1 MQWNRSDVMYCE
13 ATPRDA
19 PRPEPESPRRVPRQ
33 SDASRAMKSD
43 GDAAREILDLRAR
56 VLEREAALARAIG
69 EKEDA
74 EAAAASALEKLNRLR
89 LAREEEVST
98 RDDTIR
104 ALEGRVRELECRD
117 ASLTAAREAA
127 EKILTTRAGEA
138 DALAREATR
147 RLAEA
152 DPASSDAW
160 SIAARDVLRAKR
172 ETETLRLGLRK
183 LEREMDEVRRTL
195 DEGARV
201 NAERRRALATP
212 EETRAHAER
221 LKNYERA
228 LEEGVEILERVRKT
242 ARARDTETSS
252 LRAALVAARTH
263 ARALERELDIAT
275 LNARRRE

>member
-1 MQWNRSDVMYCE
+1 
-13 ATPRDA
+13 
-19 PRPEPESPRRVPRQ
+19 
-33 SDASRAMKSD
+33 MKSD

-152 DPASSDAW
+152 DPESSDAW

-201 NAERRRALATP
+201 DAERRRALATP

-228 LEEGVEILERVRKT
+228 LEEGVQILERVRKT
-242 ARARDTETSS
+242 ARERDTETSS

>member
-1 MQWNRSDVMYCE
+1 
-13 ATPRDA
+13 
-19 PRPEPESPRRVPRQ
+19 
-33 SDASRAMKSD
+33 MKSD

-127 EKILTTRAGEA
+127 EKILTMRAGEA

-152 DPASSDAW
+152 DPESSDAW

-201 NAERRRALATP
+201 DAERRRALATP

>member
-13 ATPRDA
+13 TTPRDA

-33 SDASRAMKSD
+33 IDASRAMKSD

-127 EKILTTRAGEA
+127 EKVLTTRAGEA

-152 DPASSDAW
+152 DPESSDAW

-201 NAERRRALATP
+201 DAERRRALATP

-228 LEEGVEILERVRKT
+228 LEEGGEILERVRKT
-242 ARARDTETSS
+242 ARERDTETSS

-263 ARALERELDIAT
+263 TRALERELDVAT

>member
-1 MQWNRSDVMYCE
+1 MEPKRCHVL
-13 ATPRDA
+13 RDA

-127 EKILTTRAGEA
+127 EKILTTRAGEV

-152 DPASSDAW
+152 DPESSDAW

-201 NAERRRALATP
+201 DAERRRALATP

-228 LEEGVEILERVRKT
+228 LEEGVEVLERVRKT

-263 ARALERELDIAT
+263 ARALERELDVAT

>member
-1 MQWNRSDVMYCE
+1 MKWNRSDVMYCE
-13 ATPRDA
+13 TTPRDA

-147 RLAEA
+147 RLAKA
-152 DPASSDAW
+152 DPESSDAW

-201 NAERRRALATP
+201 EAERRRALATP

-228 LEEGVEILERVRKT
+228 LEEGVQILERVRKT
-242 ARARDTETSS
+242 ARERDTETSS

-263 ARALERELDIAT
+263 TRALERELDVAT

>member
-13 ATPRDA
+13 TTPRDA

-33 SDASRAMKSD
+33 IDASRAMKSD

-152 DPASSDAW
+152 DPESSDAW

-183 LEREMDEVRRTL
+183 LSARWMKCVERST
-195 DEGARV
+195 
-201 NAERRRALATP
+201 
-212 EETRAHAER
+212 
-221 LKNYERA
+221 K
-228 LEEGVEILERVRKT
+228 
-242 ARARDTETSS
+242 ARASTPS
-252 LRAALVAARTH
+252 AAARSRRPKKPAPTPSVSK
-263 ARALERELDIAT
+263 IT
-275 LNARRRE
+275 NAR

>member
-13 ATPRDA
+13 TTPRDA

-33 SDASRAMKSD
+33 IDASRAMKSD

-74 EAAAASALEKLNRLR
+74 EAAAASSLEKLNRLR

-117 ASLTAAREAA
+117 ASLTAAREAV

-152 DPASSDAW
+152 DPESSDAW

-201 NAERRRALATP
+201 DAERRRALATP

-228 LEEGVEILERVRKT
+228 LEEGVQILERVRKT
-242 ARARDTETSS
+242 ARERDTETSS

-263 ARALERELDIAT
+263 TRALERELDVAT

>member
-1 MQWNRSDVMYCE
+1 MYCE

-74 EAAAASALEKLNRLR
+74 EAAAASALETLNRLR

-138 DALAREATR
+138 D
-147 RLAEA
+147 
-152 DPASSDAW
+152 
-160 SIAARDVLRAKR
+160 V
-172 ETETLRLGLRK
+172 
-183 LEREMDEVRRTL
+183 
-195 DEGARV
+195 
-201 NAERRRALATP
+201 
-212 EETRAHAER
+212 
-221 LKNYERA
+221 
-228 LEEGVEILERVRKT
+228 KT
-242 ARARDTETSS
+242 AALTSGNVGVAQAPLSKRARRMKNPSVPKPTRDDGCDDT
-252 LRAALVAARTH
+252 R
-263 ARALERELDIAT
+263 
-275 LNARRRE
+275 

>member
-13 ATPRDA
+13 TTPRDA

-127 EKILTTRAGEA
+127 EKVLTTRAGEA

-152 DPASSDAW
+152 NPESADAW

-201 NAERRRALATP
+201 DAERRRALATP

-228 LEEGVEILERVRKT
+228 LEEGGEILERVRKT
-242 ARARDTETSS
+242 ARERDTETSS

-263 ARALERELDIAT
+263 TRALERELDVAT

>member
-1 MQWNRSDVMYCE
+1 MYCE

-33 SDASRAMKSD
+33 SDASRATKSD

-117 ASLTAAREAA
+117 ASLTAAEEFCGRRSLRRGGDTGLIVPPRVLHLRFHLPIPPHAIFVA
-127 EKILTTRAGEA
+127 LYGRMAG
-138 DALAREATR
+138 
-147 RLAEA
+147 
-152 DPASSDAW
+152 SDACKMF
-160 SIAARDVLRAKR
+160 ICIFQHFDF
-172 ETETLRLGLRK
+172 
-183 LEREMDEVRRTL
+183 LEF
-195 DEGARV
+195 
-201 NAERRRALATP
+201 
-212 EETRAHAER
+212 
-221 LKNYERA
+221 
-228 LEEGVEILERVRKT
+228 
-242 ARARDTETSS
+242 
-252 LRAALVAARTH
+252 
-263 ARALERELDIAT
+263 
-275 LNARRRE
+275 